1 MSHLFGVIQSL
12 HGFVKKSGRKIRAQL
27 IFLGLY
33 SYIATNKKRMAT
45 QNTVKVSESID
56 FDVIKNLT
64 SEEAKAVDQLIVNEL
79 SSDVLL
85 INQMSHY
92 IIGSGGKRLRPML
105 LLLAA
110 KALGK
115 FNDNHLVLAAVIEFI
130 HTATLLHDDVVD
142 ESDLRRGKDS
152 ANAVWGNAASVLV
165 GDYLYSSAFEMMVR
179 TNNMRV
185 MEILSTTTT
194 AIAEGEVLQLLNCN
208 NPDTTEEKYLQVIAR
223 KTAILFSAA
232 TRLSAVLSDADK
244 ETEETLAVYGQQ
256 LGVAFQLIDDA
267 LDYKSTAEDLGK
279 NLGDDLAEG
288 KPTLPLIYAIAH
300 GTESEAS
307 IIINAIKQGSRDAF
321 NEVYEIV
328 LSTKA
333 IEYTEK
339 CADEAAHKAIDALSC
354 LEDSEYKNALI
365 ELARFSVQRDH

>member
-1 MSHLFGVIQSL
+1 MTTQ
-12 HGFVKKSGRKIRAQL
+12 
-27 IFLGLY
+27 
-33 SYIATNKKRMAT
+33 ATIND
-45 QNTVKVSESID
+45 SESID

-64 SEEAKAVDQLIVNEL
+64 AVEAKAVDQLIINEL
-79 SSDVLL
+79 SSDVIL

-115 FNDNHLVLAAVIEFI
+115 VNDNHLVLAAVIEFI

-142 ESDLRRGKDS
+142 ESDLRRGKES

-165 GDYLYSSAFEMMVR
+165 GDYLYSSAFQMMVR
-179 TNNMRV
+179 TDNMRV

-208 NPDTTEEKYLQVIAR
+208 NPDTTEEKYLDVIAR

-232 TRLSAVLSDADK
+232 TRLAAVLAEADEK
-244 ETEETLAVYGQQ
+244 TEEALALYGQQ

-267 LDYKSTAEDLGK
+267 LDYKSTTEELGK

-288 KPTLPLIYAIAH
+288 KPTLPLIYAISH
-300 GTESEAS
+300 GTESQAKVV
-307 IIINAIKQGSRDAF
+307 IDAIKQGSRDAF
-321 NEVYEIV
+321 NEVYDIV
-328 LSTKA
+328 IATNA

-339 CADEAAHKAIDALSC
+339 CADEAAQKAIAALDC
-354 LEDSEYKNALI
+354 LPESESKAALI
-365 ELARFSVQRDH
+365 TLAKFSVQRDH

>member
-1 MSHLFGVIQSL
+1 M
-12 HGFVKKSGRKIRAQL
+12 
-27 IFLGLY
+27 
-33 SYIATNKKRMAT
+33 
-45 QNTVKVSESID
+45 TVQDKDNASESID

-64 SEEAKAVDQLIVNEL
+64 ITEAKAVDQLIIKEL

-85 INQMSHY
+85 INQIGHY
-92 IIGSGGKRLRPML
+92 IIGNGGKRLRPML
-105 LLLAA
+105 LLLVA

-115 FNDNHLVLAAVIEFI
+115 ATDNHLILAAVIEFI

-142 ESDLRRGKDS
+142 ESDLRRGQES

-179 TNNMRV
+179 TDNMQV
-185 MEILSTTTT
+185 MEILSKTTT

-208 NPDTTEEKYLQVIAR
+208 NPDTTEEKYLGVIAR

-232 TRLSAVLSDADK
+232 TRLGAVLADADK
-244 ETEETLAVYGQQ
+244 TTEDALAEYGQQ
-256 LGVAFQLIDDA
+256 LGIAFQLIDDA

-300 GTESEAS
+300 ASESDAN
-307 IIINAIKQGSRDAF
+307 IIIEAIKQGSRDAF
-321 NEVYEIV
+321 SEVYEIV

-339 CADEAAHKAIDALSC
+339 CADEAAEKAIAALDC
-354 LEDSEYKNALI
+354 LDESEYKNALVT
-365 ELARFSVQRDH
+365 LAKFSVQRDY

>member
-1 MSHLFGVIQSL
+1 MTI
-12 HGFVKKSGRKIRAQL
+12 
-27 IFLGLY
+27 LGTEN
-33 SYIATNKKRMAT
+33 S
-45 QNTVKVSESID
+45 SEIID
-56 FDVIKNLT
+56 FEVIKNLT
-64 SEEAKAVDQLIVNEL
+64 VAESKAVDQLIVNEL
-79 SSDVLL
+79 SSDVIL

-115 FNDNHLVLAAVIEFI
+115 VSDNHLVLAAVIEFI

-142 ESDLRRGKDS
+142 ESDLRRGKES

-165 GDYLYSSAFEMMVR
+165 GDYLYSSAFQMMVR

-208 NPDTTEEKYLQVIAR
+208 NPDTTEEKYLEVIAR

-232 TRLSAVLSDADK
+232 TRLAAVIAETDK
-244 ETEETLAVYGQQ
+244 KTEEALALYGQQ

-267 LDYKSTAEDLGK
+267 LDYKSTTEDLGK

-288 KPTLPLIYAIAH
+288 KPTLPLIYAISH
-300 GTESEAS
+300 GTESQAKVV
-307 IIINAIKQGSRDAF
+307 IDAIKQGSREAF
-321 NEVYEIV
+321 NQVYDIV
-328 LSTKA
+328 IATNA

-339 CADEAAHKAIDALSC
+339 CADEAAQKAVAALAC
-354 LEDSEYKNALI
+354 LPESESKSALI
-365 ELARFSVQRDH
+365 SLAKFSVQRDH

>member
-1 MSHLFGVIQSL
+1 M
-12 HGFVKKSGRKIRAQL
+12 
-27 IFLGLY
+27 
-33 SYIATNKKRMAT
+33 TT
-45 QNTVKVSESID
+45 QGTENTSEAID
-56 FDVIKNLT
+56 FEVIKNLT
-64 SEEAKAVDQLIVNEL
+64 VQDMKAVDQLIVNEL
-79 SSDVLL
+79 SSDVIL

-110 KALGK
+110 KALGEVK
-115 FNDNHLVLAAVIEFI
+115 DNHLVLAAVIEFI

-142 ESDLRRGKDS
+142 ESDLRRGKES

-165 GDYLYSSAFEMMVR
+165 GDYLYSSAFQMMVR

-208 NPDTTEEKYLQVIAR
+208 NPDTTEEKYLEVIAR

-232 TRLSAVLSDADK
+232 TRLAAVLSDADEK
-244 ETEETLAVYGQQ
+244 VEEALAVYGQQ

-267 LDYKSTAEDLGK
+267 LDYKSTTEDLGK

-288 KPTLPLIYAIAH
+288 KPTLPLIYAISH
-300 GTESEAS
+300 GTESQANV
-307 IIINAIKQGSRDAF
+307 IIDAIKQGSRDAF
-321 NEVYEIV
+321 NEVYDIV
-328 LSTKA
+328 IATNA

-339 CADEAAHKAIDALSC
+339 CADQAAQKAITALDCLSESASKDALI
-354 LEDSEYKNALI
+354 AL
-365 ELARFSVQRDH
+365 AKFSVQRDH